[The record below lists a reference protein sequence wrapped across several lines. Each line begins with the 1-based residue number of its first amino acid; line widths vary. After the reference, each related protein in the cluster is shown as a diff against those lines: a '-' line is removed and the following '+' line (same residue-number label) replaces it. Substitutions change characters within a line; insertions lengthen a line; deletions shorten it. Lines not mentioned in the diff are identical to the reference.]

1 MEEKEIFKAE
11 TSTELE
17 LPMYEGLQ
25 AGFPSPATDYQND
38 RLDFNRDF
46 IRHPESTF
54 YVRVKGDSMVDAGI
68 FEGDYCVVDREEEI
82 EHGNIVA
89 AFLNGGFTIKYID
102 LSTRDQ
108 GFIRLVPAN
117 KNYKPFVVD
126 ASDEFTVWGK
136 VTFTIRDWRRS
147 NCLPL

>member
-46 IRHPESTF
+46 IRHPERTF
-54 YVRVKGDSMVDAGI
+54 YG
-68 FEGDYCVVDREEEI
+68 
-82 EHGNIVA
+82 
-89 AFLNGGFTIKYID
+89 
-102 LSTRDQ
+102 
-108 GFIRLVPAN
+108 
-117 KNYKPFVVD
+117 
-126 ASDEFTVWGK
+126 
-136 VTFTIRDWRRS
+136 
-147 NCLPL
+147 CLP